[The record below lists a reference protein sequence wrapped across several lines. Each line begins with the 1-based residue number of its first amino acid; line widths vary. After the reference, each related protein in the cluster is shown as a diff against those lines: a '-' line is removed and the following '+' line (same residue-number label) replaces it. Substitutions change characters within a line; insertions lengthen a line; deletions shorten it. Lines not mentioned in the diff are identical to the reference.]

1 MDPLD
6 LNEIPDNALLLVDTA
21 PIIYVLERHATFEP
35 VYRPLFDAHAVG
47 RLRFAV
53 TTITVVEVL
62 TGPYKADHDELAL
75 RYRFVLESWQVV
87 PLDID
92 LAESA
97 ARLRAETGLKLPD
110 AVQLAAAIAVN
121 AFALVTHDRDFA
133 AVDWF
138 PIRSGLLRG

>member
-1 MDPLD
+1 MEPLD
-6 LNEIPDNALLLVDTA
+6 LKEIPHDALLLVDTA
-21 PIIYVLERHATFEP
+21 PIIYVLERHPTFGP
-35 VYRPLFDAHAVG
+35 HYRPLFEAHAAG

-53 TTITVVEVL
+53 TTVTLVEVL
-62 TGPYKADHDELAL
+62 TGSYKADNPELAM
-75 RYRFVLESWQVV
+75 RYRFVLESWRMI

-92 LAESA
+92 IAASA
-97 ARLRAETGLKLPD
+97 ARLRADVGLKLPD

-138 PIRSGLLRG
+138 PIRSGLLP